1 MKKGVLFF
9 ILGIFLINFVSAFNG
24 YSNYFDS
31 SLITYGAIFVIFF
44 AMLNFILGR
53 TIFRENKGSRII
65 ISLASSLLAVYGLAT
80 SNFNVGGGYVGSFY
94 VGEYLLTIL
103 GVILIA
109 GIIYFLSKWGFA
121 NALIVLGLLLI
132 GISLTNLVYEKGV
145 VLVFGII
152 LLVIGL
158 ILLFKRPKW
167 KISGWKT
174 GEREADYGDSGKR
187 QRRKRE
193 KNIREFGIKQLIE
206 DAKHFKKVAIRLARR
221 KRKTPRFYRNW
232 AHFIEYLKRK
242 YHRSNE
248 RDICNTMNVN
258 HSDII
263 KVVRKYIR

>member
-53 TIFRENKGSRII
+53 TVFRENKGSRII

-158 ILLFKRPKW
+158 ILLFKKPKW
-167 KISGWKT
+167 KRK
-174 GEREADYGDSGKR
+174 EREEYYDDREK
-187 QRRKRE
+187 RRKKPRYSR
-193 KNIREFGIKQLIE
+193 NSLIQL
-206 DAKHFKKVAIRLARR
+206 ARKFKKWTRR
-221 KRKTPRFYRNW
+221 QKNPRFSGGWAMFVNKMYKWGYGRNE
-232 AHFIEYLKRK
+232 AEILNNFGVTQ
-242 YHRSNE
+242 
-248 RDICNTMNVN
+248 RDFVGIFNRYG
-258 HSDII
+258 
-263 KVVRKYIR
+263 KV